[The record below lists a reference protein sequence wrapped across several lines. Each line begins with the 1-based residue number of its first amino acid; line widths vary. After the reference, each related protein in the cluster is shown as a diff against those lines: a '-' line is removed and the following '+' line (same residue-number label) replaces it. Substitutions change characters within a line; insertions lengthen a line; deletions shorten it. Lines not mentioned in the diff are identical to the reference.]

1 MILECLALE
10 AACLNEAWDWVY
22 ENWNWGIVIA
32 IISLR
37 FTAKALK
44 KTDRAN
50 LLSENS
56 LRITKSSL
64 ELTEEATNIAKESL
78 NAAKK
83 SIETSIEIYNKQKN
97 DNDRQKKADRNNN
110 VMGILDVAG
119 KEAFL
124 VLQYLL
130 FIIEL
135 QDLANK
141 AVSIDSKLSQE
152 AEWNSVYFKLPNG
165 GVVKTGQ
172 IPYVPKYFSHEV
184 LINSAVSSPELFS
197 MLLNLN
203 GQILVVEKN
212 MIFLMRQIKNSEIDE
227 LKDYLNYYIPRDGE
241 NLFIQS
247 MLNDV
252 LRFEQQMK
260 DYSGFV
266 EVKSKIILSL
276 F

>member
-266 EVKSKIILSL
+266 EVKRKIILSL

>member
-165 GVVKTGQ
+165 GVVKTDQ

-212 MIFLMRQIKNSEIDE
+212 MIFLMKQIKNSEIDE